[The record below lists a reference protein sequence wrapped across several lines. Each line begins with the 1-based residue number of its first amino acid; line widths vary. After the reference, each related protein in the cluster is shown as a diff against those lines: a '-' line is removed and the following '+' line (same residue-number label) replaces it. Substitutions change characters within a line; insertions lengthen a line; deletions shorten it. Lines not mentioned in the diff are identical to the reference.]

1 MYSNIVFEK
10 KDSIAVITLNRPR
23 VLNALS
29 RALKGELS
37 DALGRIAA
45 DPGVRAVVL
54 IGAGKAFSAGQDLNE
69 AKDLDGPGA
78 EEWVREYE
86 RLYEQVRAVGVPI
99 VAAVNGWAMGAGC
112 QLALL
117 ADIRISST
125 TAKYGMPEIRDG
137 IPAILGLGLLWHLV
151 GMSRS
156 LYLVLSGDTLNAR
169 EALQAGLTAKVVP
182 PARLRR
188 EALALAAKLAGFA
201 PLALKLDKEW
211 ARRLTEEHFRA
222 TARFCVEAQHDA
234 FAAGDA
240 KRYMEEFL
248 GKRRKATGSR
258 AGSRAASQGE
268 PDRPI
273 AGPGPVRR
281 RAVR

>member
-1 MYSNIVFEK
+1 MYANIIV
-10 KDSIAVITLNRPR
+10 DRQGSTSVITLNRPR

-37 DALGRIAA
+37 DALRRIAK
-45 DPGVRAVVL
+45 DPDVRAVVL
-54 IGAGKAFSAGQDLNE
+54 IGAGKSFSAGQDLNE
-69 AKDLDGPGA
+69 AKDIDGAGA
-78 EEWVREYE
+78 REWVREFE
-86 RLYEQVRAVGVPI
+86 RLYDQFRALHVPI
-99 VAAVNGWAMGAGC
+99 VAAVSGWAMGAGC

-125 TAKYGMPEIRDG
+125 TAKFGMPEIRDG
-137 IPAILGLGLLWHLV
+137 IPAIFGLGLLWPLV

-156 LYLVLSGDTLNAR
+156 VYLVLSGDTLNAR
-169 EALQAGLTAKVVP
+169 QALESGLTVKVVP
-182 PARLRR
+182 HTRLRR
-188 EALALAAKLAGFA
+188 EALALATKLAGFA

-222 TARFCVEAQHDA
+222 TSRYCVEAQHDA

-248 GKRRKATGSR
+248 AKRRKGKR
-258 AGSRAASQGE
+258 
-268 PDRPI
+268 
-273 AGPGPVRR
+273 
-281 RAVR
+281 

>member
-1 MYSNIVFEK
+1 MDSNIIVEHLGP
-10 KDSIAVITLNRPR
+10 IAVITLNRPR

-29 RALKGELS
+29 RALKSELS
-37 DALGRIAA
+37 DALRRIAA

-54 IGAGKAFSAGQDLNE
+54 TGAGKAFSAGQDLNE

-86 RLYEQVRAVGVPI
+86 RLYAEVRAVQVPI

-125 TAKYGMPEIRDG
+125 TAQYGMPEIRDG
-137 IPAILGLGLLWHLV
+137 IPAILGLGLLWPLV

-156 LYLVLSGDTLNAR
+156 LYLVLTGETLKAR
-169 EALQAGLTAKVVP
+169 QALEAGLTVKVVP

-188 EALALAAKLAGFA
+188 EALALARKLAGFA

-222 TARFCVEAQHDA
+222 TARYCIEAQHDA

-240 KRYMEEFL
+240 KRLMEEFL
-248 GKRRKATGSR
+248 GKRRPRSASR
-258 AGSRAASQGE
+258 GRAAA
-268 PDRPI
+268 R
-273 AGPGPVRR
+273 
-281 RAVR
+281 